1 MGRKLHFQIALRRNR
16 YFEVFEEE
24 TESSGFFEE
33 IYMVKFIFSDWF
45 EK

>member
-16 YFEVFEEE
+16 YFEFFEEE

-33 IYMVKFIFSDWF
+33 KFIFLDWF